1 MAAVLIKGFAGMRPA
16 MNPRLLETGE
26 SQLAK
31 NAKLN
36 NGSLRAMKNV
46 TTVSSLAIAVQTI
59 YRYGDTASN
68 TQYWLQFA
76 GDVDVIKSPVHDDQY
91 RRLYWSDGTQVK
103 YAPEGTFLAAPG
115 PFPTAGFN
123 LGIPKP
129 GVALTA
135 AGSAVPVYTKEKRE
149 YVLTYTTSTE
159 ETRPSSVFTTQ
170 AVDGF
175 SVKLTGLPAAPSGYT
190 GKKLYRRDAN
200 VNGSVFKL
208 VASLAAD
215 ATEYTDSVL
224 AANLGATL
232 STAAVSDV
240 PTPSAP
246 GVSHD
251 VIDLTGAAITRYYAY
266 TYGGYYVTSGDNE
279 TYVEEVQLSSV
290 ASVSADETQTVTLS
304 SFSAAPTGASYR
316 RIYRRDTASGA
327 FTRIAQI
334 PVSQSTYIDTN
345 ATAVGPG
352 QEYAYTDASL
362 SAPTLS
368 ASASTAVSNASLT
381 TFVYAFTYVNA
392 AGTEGKRSPESNAVK
407 VINGTTTV
415 NISATTPPT
424 GVDKIKIYRR
434 TATVTSGVLGGS
446 DADYRLV
453 ATVPASQL
461 NTSDSASASSISGNS
476 ALPLASYGTAAITPT
491 SAFAS
496 GEVPDD
502 VIPDTRV
509 YVYTYVSAY
518 GEEGPPSDPS
528 NTVDVDPSQAVS
540 LTNMATSPG
549 GSYNVTAKRI
559 YRSSTGTQSTAFQF
573 VAEIPVANTS
583 YSDTVDQADLGE
595 ILQTEGWVAPPAA
608 MKGLTL
614 GANGIAAGFKDKTV
628 YLSESFLPHA
638 FPAKY
643 QQTTEHAVV
652 GIGAFQQSFAILTT
666 SYPYVLSGSDPGSM
680 SMVKLEAPQACV
692 SKRSICSTG
701 TGVIYASPDGL
712 VSIGADGIRLL
723 TQGLLNREQWQ
734 AYTPSSMLIK
744 QYNSKIYV
752 FHSTGLIVFD
762 FTGESASMTVFDATA
777 NAAYYDPISDSLFIA
792 LNGVGILKWD
802 SGSDLSYTWKSKLF
816 TLPQPVNFGF
826 AQVEADAYPITCK
839 VYAGGVL
846 KHTQTVANR
855 NPFRLP
861 SGFVDKDWEVQL
873 EGTGQVFQFS
883 MAQSIA
889 ELRIA

>member
-175 SVKLTGLPAAPSGYT
+175 NVKLTGLPAAPTGFT

-208 VASLAAD
+208 VASLAAN

-232 STAAVSDV
+232 STTNVADV
-240 PTPSAP
+240 PVPQAP
-246 GVSHD
+246 GVSHP
-251 VIDLTGAAITRYYAY
+251 VIDLTASATTRYYAY
-266 TYGGYYVTSGDNE
+266 TYGGYYTTVSDE
-279 TYVEEVQLSSV
+279 EIYVDELQLSSV
-290 ASVSADETQTVTLS
+290 ASISVDSTQSVTLS
-304 SFSAAPTGASYR
+304 SFSSAPAGAGYR
-316 RIYRRDTASGA
+316 RIYRRDTASGV
-327 FTRIAQI
+327 FIRIAQI
-334 PVSQSTYIDTN
+334 PVSQTTFVDSN
-345 ATAVGPG
+345 PEAVGTGPG
-352 QEYAYTDASL
+352 YAYTSTAL
-362 SAPTLS
+362 AAPTLT
-368 ASASTAVSNASLT
+368 ASASTAVTNASLT
-381 TFVYAFTYVNA
+381 TFVYAFTYVNS

-407 VINGTTTV
+407 VIDGVTTV
-415 NISATTPPT
+415 TVVATTPPT

-434 TATVTSGVLGGS
+434 TATVTNGVLGGS
-446 DADYRLV
+446 DTDYRLV

-461 NTSDSASASSISGNS
+461 STADKASAASIASNGT
-476 ALPLASYGTAAITPT
+476 LPVASTGTGVTPT

-518 GEEGPPSDPS
+518 GEEGPPSDAS
-528 NTVDVDPSQAVS
+528 TAVDVDPSQAVS

-614 GANGIAAGFKDKTV
+614 GANGIAAGFKDKTL

-638 FPAKY
+638 WPSKY

-652 GIGAFQQSFAILTT
+652 GIGAFQQSFAVLTT

-701 TGVIYASPDGL
+701 TGVVYASPDGL
-712 VSIGADGIRLL
+712 VSIGVEGIRLL
-723 TQGLLNREQWQ
+723 TAGLLNREQWQ

-752 FHSTGLIVFD
+752 FHATGLIVFD

-826 AQVEADAYPITCK
+826 AQVEADAYPVTCK